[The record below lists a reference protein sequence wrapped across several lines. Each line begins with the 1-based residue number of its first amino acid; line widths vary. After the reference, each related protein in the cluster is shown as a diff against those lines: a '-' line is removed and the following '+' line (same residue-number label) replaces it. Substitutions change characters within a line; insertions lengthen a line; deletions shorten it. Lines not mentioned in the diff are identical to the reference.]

1 MTAAKYF
8 PELFKR
14 RAELQAIVKDLRRP
28 KSTKEAALR
37 ELRAIEVELDL
48 DKSATKGYNK

>member
-14 RAELQAIVKDLRRP
+14 RAELQAILKDLRRP
-28 KSTKEAALR
+28 KGTREQALR
-37 ELRAIEVELDL
+37 ELRAVEKELDL